1 MYRILKRYSMVVLAA
16 GYLVSA
22 SAHAEEQHLKVQYY
36 GGIVHELTLYVA
48 VAEGIFKKH
57 GLDVELVSM
66 NSGPAA
72 LAALSG
78 GSVDIAVGNPDIM
91 ITGLQGGLDLK
102 AVCAGS
108 GPFFEMVGTSAF
120 SPGPYPEVMKQVV
133 GKKMGVTALGA
144 SGQFFADALL
154 EGAGL
159 PKDSL
164 NYVAVGTLTAVEAM
178 QNRRIDLYMSF
189 EPVTTLLID
198 TTGAK
203 LLWTLA
209 SGQGPEL
216 LTKLGVGLIWF
227 TKTDNLTKNP
237 APYQAFAR
245 SLEEAKT
252 FASNPSNANKVADDV
267 IKLAGVNTKTL
278 PHGDDSLRDVI
289 KNKLLRVHAVSAF
302 TADEAAAWLR
312 YMQKYTR
319 DVLKGAYANQD
330 PRQIMADKVWPQG
343 CK

>member
-1 MYRILKRYSMVVLAA
+1 MYRILKRLLMVLLAA
-16 GYLVSA
+16 AYVVPPIA
-22 SAHAEEQHLKVQYY
+22 DAEEQHLKVQYY

-48 VAEGIFKKH
+48 VAEGIFAKH
-57 GLDVELVSM
+57 GLNVELVSM

-78 GSVDIAVGNPDIM
+78 GSVDVAVGNPDIM
-91 ITGLQGGLDLK
+91 ITGLQAGLNLK
-102 AVCAGS
+102 AICAGS

-120 SPGPYPEVMKQVV
+120 SPQPYPDVMKQVV
-133 GKKMGVTALGA
+133 GKRMGVTALGA

-164 NYVAVGTLTAVEAM
+164 NYVSVGTLTAVEAM
-178 QNRRIDLYMSF
+178 QNKRIDLYMSF
-189 EPVTTLLID
+189 EPVTTLLVD
-198 TTGAK
+198 TVGAK
-203 LLWTLA
+203 VLWTLA

-227 TKTDNLTKNP
+227 TKTDNLNKDP
-237 APYQAFAR
+237 APYRAFAR
-245 SLEEAKT
+245 SLEEAKA
-252 FASNPSNANKVADDV
+252 FAINPANADRVANDV

-278 PHGDDSLRDVI
+278 PHGDDTLREVI

-312 YMQKYTR
+312 YMQKYTP
-319 DVLKGAYANQD
+319 DVLKGRYASED
-330 PRQIMADKVWPQG
+330 PRQVMADKVWPQG